1 MTQPYY
7 MLYNENTLEIQAL
20 NVDSTQVPAGSALCK
35 ITEKDL
41 IDFHSDKKQ
50 HHLFLVVVGED
61 GFAKFKHRYLYAI
74 NQRFDERAVIATD
87 IIQDLDYR
95 KIFFDYLNIK
105 YSVTVDTIT
114 LTFDVDRLEEN
125 YRGTYIDTIDKNK
138 GNCKIFV
145 TEYGNMSALITSFEM
160 DIYQLTRSKTIE
172 IPLVINKRISLW
184 GMKL

>member
-95 KIFFDYLNIK
+95 KIFFDYLNI
-105 YSVTVDTIT
+105 
-114 LTFDVDRLEEN
+114 DRLEEN